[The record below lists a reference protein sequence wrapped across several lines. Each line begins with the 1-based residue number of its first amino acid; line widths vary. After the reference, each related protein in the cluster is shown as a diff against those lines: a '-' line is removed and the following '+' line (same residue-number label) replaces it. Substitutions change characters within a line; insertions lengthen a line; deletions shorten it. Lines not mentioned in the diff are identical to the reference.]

1 MNVYHMLMI
10 FFFFKL
16 KKEYEMR
23 ISDWGSDVC
32 SSDLAG
38 LLAIGVNDA
47 GQRIGIEQLGTDRIV
62 CRGES
67 LIVAFGDRHAGSHGM
82 SAIALQQSRMAR
94 IEQYQRIAQMQPRN
108 RTTRAFQQAAFLR
121 ARERAGRPMQLVLD
135 LGRDPA
141 DRK

>member
-1 MNVYHMLMI
+1 M
-10 FFFFKL
+10 
-16 KKEYEMR
+16 
-23 ISDWGSDVC
+23 GSGK
-32 SSDLAG
+32 SEFIIRQ
-38 LLAIGVNDA
+38 LAIGVNDA

-108 RTTRAFQQAAFLR
+108 RTTRARSEEHTSELQSLMRTSYAVFCLKKKKIKRQ
-121 ARERAGRPMQLVLD
+121 PNITTVNN
-135 LGRDPA
+135 
-141 DRK
+141 K